1 MHAPKNVKYC
11 FCRGIATTLL
21 STKKRVLLVFFIVFG
36 PKFFSFSP
44 LLHSF
49 SFELSHT
56 TSFSFFVLSFIL
68 GIPFPVSILKSLF
81 TEKKYL
87 WKRKILEMN
96 TSRFFWP
103 LLEVIGATWRGLRV
117 IWEWRQ
123 ARFILRKLSRGFS
136 IQPGSSARP
145 REISH

>member
-87 WKRKILEMN
+87 WKKKN
-96 TSRFFWP
+96 TRNEYESLLLTFVRSDRGHVERFKSYMRM
-103 LLEVIGATWRGLRV
+103 GG
-117 IWEWRQ
+117 RQ
-123 ARFILRKLSRGFS
+123 DLS
-136 IQPGSSARP
+136 
-145 REISH
+145 